1 MKDLIYLDNN
11 ATTKVDPRV
20 RGAML
25 PFFEEA
31 YANPQSTQYAL
42 GRKANHHLE
51 ESRETI
57 AALLHGHA
65 REITFTSG
73 ATETINMALKGVFQ
87 NYQTKGK
94 HIITVKTE
102 HKATL
107 LTLYYLEK
115 AGAKVTY
122 LPVNIDGSISLDEL
136 TESITDETILV
147 SIMAA
152 NNETGVLHPI
162 QEIAEICQQKNTL
175 FFCDATQWVG
185 KLPLNLKEMP
195 IDMLCLSS
203 HKHHGPKGV
212 GLFYKREKSQPIQI
226 PPLIIGG
233 QQENGMRGGTHNMAS
248 IVGMAKALELSVKE
262 EPLHKKTEKLR
273 DYFEEALL
281 EKIPHIVINGKNT
294 KRIFNTTNI
303 TFKYARASQIIIE
316 SPQIAM
322 STGSACVTGSRDPSH
337 VLRAMGVE
345 EEDCFCSLRFSLS
358 KWTTRQEVEEA
369 IRILEKSLHKV
380 RSESPLW
387 SLFRDGI
394 I

>member
-1 MKDLIYLDNN
+1 
-11 ATTKVDPRV
+11 
-20 RGAML
+20 
-25 PFFEEA
+25 
-31 YANPQSTQYAL
+31 
-42 GRKANHHLE
+42 
-51 ESRETI
+51 
-57 AALLHGHA
+57 
-65 REITFTSG
+65 
-73 ATETINMALKGVFQ
+73 
-87 NYQTKGK
+87 
-94 HIITVKTE
+94 
-102 HKATL
+102 
-107 LTLYYLEK
+107 
-115 AGAKVTY
+115 
-122 LPVNIDGSISLDEL
+122 
-136 TESITDETILV
+136 
-147 SIMAA
+147 
-152 NNETGVLHPI
+152 
-162 QEIAEICQQKNTL
+162 
-175 FFCDATQWVG
+175 G

-281 EKIPHIVINGKNT
+281 EKIPHIVINGKNA

-337 VLRAMGVE
+337 VLRAMRVE

>member
-1 MKDLIYLDNN
+1 
-11 ATTKVDPRV
+11 
-20 RGAML
+20 
-25 PFFEEA
+25 
-31 YANPQSTQYAL
+31 
-42 GRKANHHLE
+42 
-51 ESRETI
+51 
-57 AALLHGHA
+57 
-65 REITFTSG
+65 
-73 ATETINMALKGVFQ
+73 
-87 NYQTKGK
+87 GK

-115 AGAKVTY
+115 IGAKVTY
-122 LPVNIDGSISLDEL
+122 LPVNIDGSISLDVL

-281 EKIPHIVINGKNT
+281 EKIPHIVINGKNA
-294 KRIFNTTNI
+294 KRIFNTTN
-303 TFKYARASQIIIE
+303 YLQIC
-316 SPQIAM
+316 
-322 STGSACVTGSRDPSH
+322 ACKPDHHRISSDSHEYRFCLCYRFTRSFPCPSGDGSRRRR
-337 VLRAMGVE
+337 L
-345 EEDCFCSLRFSLS
+345 LLLS
-358 KWTTRQEVEEA
+358 SV
-369 IRILEKSLHKV
+369 
-380 RSESPLW
+380 
-387 SLFRDGI
+387 
-394 I
+394 